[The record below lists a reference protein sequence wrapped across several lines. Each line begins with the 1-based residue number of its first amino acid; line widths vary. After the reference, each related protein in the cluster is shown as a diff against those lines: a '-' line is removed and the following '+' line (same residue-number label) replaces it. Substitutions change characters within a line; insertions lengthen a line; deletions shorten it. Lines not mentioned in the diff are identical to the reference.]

1 MTTHHFAQQIDYLL
15 WTGAIQGDQILS
27 LYHLLK
33 CYENGEITGEDMQE
47 AIDQC
52 DPDQIDKLL
61 DEQFPYLFE

>member
-1 MTTHHFAQQIDYLL
+1 MPIQKFAHQIDYLL
-15 WTGAIQGDQILS
+15 WTGAIQGDQLLS

-33 CYENGEITGEDMQE
+33 CYENGEITAEDMQD

-61 DEQFPYLFE
+61 DEQFPHLFE